1 MYRVLNFEDTVILYL
16 LCILKKRL
24 PQKFAE
30 NRTYTHIL
38 CTRRLWSEESAQGL
52 WWHIFQNWPPGGNV
66 FWFNWILTYVLAY
79 PQPMKVGSTYCSHQ
93 FSVDERIWSRV
104 SMWTKGWTWH
114 FGINYWFGLD
124 SNPHFQKPE
133 NILDGV
139 YYHVLGTCGSATT
152 SPTLYFHATGYWPI
166 SHTDSL
172 GETSLTYHTRKRR
185 HTWLNWCPEK

>member
-1 MYRVLNFEDTVILYL
+1 MHFINFLLVHQHFWTLSDGRGIVLFYSMVLCTTTVKKQVYRVLNFEDTVILYL
-16 LCILKKRL
+16 LCILKNIL

-38 CTRRLWSEESAQGL
+38 CTRQLWSEESAQGL

-104 SMWTKGWTWH
+104 SMWPKGWTWH
-114 FGINYWFGLD
+114 FGINYWFGLG
-124 SNPHFQKPE
+124 SSPHFQKP
-133 NILDGV
+133 
-139 YYHVLGTCGSATT
+139 
-152 SPTLYFHATGYWPI
+152 
-166 SHTDSL
+166 
-172 GETSLTYHTRKRR
+172 
-185 HTWLNWCPEK
+185 